1 MATDIN
7 SNHNQPLPVDF
18 SATVQE
24 QLQRK
29 TKHGI
34 MDLKAVLFSSVKR
47 RIGVSRAL
55 LDYAHGLGICFP
67 DNLNLLAAH

>member
-47 RIGVSRAL
+47 RKGHFLITHMDLASVFQ
-55 LDYAHGLGICFP
+55 ICER
-67 DNLNLLAAH
+67 HVI